1 VPRWIRLNRI
11 VRDIPATVIEGK
23 FNEVNLYQR
32 ILKHMNDNSIKG
44 TDIRFREIKLETVSF
59 ESCKLFTEIYESS
72 EGTEYFISYETL
84 NKESILGFIR
94 VRINHNKMAP
104 IFTELQNAVLIRE
117 LHVYGKMTKQGI
129 ADDKSNQHKG
139 IGTMLLNEAEKIA
152 LKHNYTKIA
161 VISGVGVREYYKK
174 KGYRREGT
182 FMIKTIPKMSLV
194 KTNPLFINSSFETLF
209 VKSLLYTS
217 MIGMTLF
224 GFM

>member
-1 VPRWIRLNRI
+1 MQINPRKYILVFILTCFIFFTAFSISNFLNNKKI
-11 VRDIPATVIEGK
+11 NQLKSIEDKISIDILSLETQFSLFE
-23 FNEVNLYQR
+23 
-32 ILKHMNDNSIKG
+32 
-44 TDIRFREIKLETVSF
+44 EIKCSQIGKNAL
-59 ESCKLFTEIYESS
+59 SS
-72 EGTEYFISYETL
+72 ELNTL
-84 NKESILGFIR
+84 SDKLTYAEEQ
-94 VRINHNKMAP
+94 K
-104 IFTELQNAVLIRE
+104 
-117 LHVYGKMTKQGI
+117 GI